1 MAFITQIRRG
11 FAKLDGRNA
20 LSLGVSATAL
30 VACALPTASWA
41 QDAATADQQPAA
53 IDQPETEQAIVVS
66 GIRASLQ
73 GARAR
78 KRDAQ
83 VVVDSITA
91 QDIGALPDRS
101 VSEALQRVPGVT
113 LQRTSD
119 NRDPARLSGEG
130 GGVFIRGLSF
140 VRSELNGRDA
150 FSAAN
155 GRALSFEDISA
166 DLLSGV
172 DVYKNPAADMI
183 EGGIGG
189 TINLRTRKPFDA
201 PGFVGAFSGD
211 INYADLRKKSF
222 MSGSGLLSNRWD
234 TPLGEIGVLVSY
246 SISNIGNRTDS
257 ISTGRYVPT
266 TVSAD
271 DAAASNGSLTA
282 GDTVYIP
289 NSMGYRRID
298 WSQKR
303 TAFDGSLQW
312 RPASNLTLTGEALIS
327 KATPHDIEYAMG
339 DWSQP
344 ETYNPSYTYGSAG
357 ELTSG
362 VATNRNLN
370 MDTRAGSQTKKTQD
384 YSFKAEW
391 QPDDHWNFSTDVQ
404 YVKSTAKVYSMTAFT
419 GVSVP
424 ATFDFDFTG
433 NTPQLSITPT
443 DSSQS
448 FTDKSVNW
456 WAAAMDHLE
465 DNEAD
470 EWAWRGD
477 VEYKFNDGGFLKS
490 IKAGARWTDQHAIT
504 RQTGYN
510 WSALSAQYGWMEGN
524 EVYLDQTGYA
534 GGPQIADLP
543 NQSSL
548 VKFNN
553 FFRGATGNPT
563 SGLWFPAASLVTQGT
578 AHAYDYLKATESN
591 GWGWSPLS
599 DDFSTTTGGG
609 GINDQTQKT
618 LAGYVTA
625 NFGLEE
631 SAIGRFDG
639 NIGVRVVRT
648 KMTARGSAASVGT
661 ISTNCDS
668 SAVDCTAFNIA
679 QAFATSGVSAED
691 TSGSSSYTDI
701 LPSFN
706 FRYMASN
713 DFQIRF
719 AASKSVAR
727 PSFSQLNP
735 YTALSFSF
743 DSTGV
748 ANGTGVD
755 GRTTG
760 FTGTAGNPNLKPTK
774 ATNFDL
780 SFEYYYGRS
789 NSLTLGLFYKDIKD
803 YIFSGLVQQT
813 YTSNSGVQQ
822 VFDVTQQTNGSH
834 GTIKGGELAYTQFF
848 DMLPGGLSGLG
859 FSGNVTYVESSG
871 GKNTAVNVFDN
882 NQTTNAGLELPLE
895 GLSKWSYN
903 IAGIYE
909 KYGISARIAYN
920 WRSSY
925 LLTTSAA
932 NINYP
937 VWSDSYGQL
946 DGSFLVSVD
955 DHFKVGVQATNL
967 LATRT
972 RLRVGDPSLK
982 PIYSWTATDRRVA
995 MVVRT
1000 VF

>member
-1 MAFITQIRRG
+1 MAFFTQIRRG
-11 FAKLDGRNA
+11 FATLDSRSA
-20 LSLGVSATAL
+20 LGLGVSATAL
-30 VACALPTASWA
+30 IACALPNAASA
-41 QDAATADQQPAA
+41 QDAATADTQTSAPAPTA
-53 IDQPETEQAIVVS
+53 EDTEQAIVVS

-166 DLLSGV
+166 DLLAGV
-172 DVYKNPAADMI
+172 DVYKNPSSDMI

-222 MSGSGLLSNRWD
+222 ISGSGLLSDRWD

-266 TVSAD
+266 EVSAA
-271 DAAASNGSLTA
+271 DAAASNGALTA

-344 ETYNPSYTYGSAG
+344 ETYNPTYTYGSAG

-362 VATNRNLN
+362 VAENRQLN

-391 QPDDHWNFSTDVQ
+391 QPNDHWNFSTDVQ

-419 GVSVP
+419 GISVP

-433 NTPQLSITPT
+433 KNPQLSITPT

-448 FTDKSVNW
+448 FTDKSANW

-477 VEYKFNDGGFLKS
+477 VEYKFDEGNFLKS

-510 WSALSAQYGWMEGN
+510 WSILSAQYWLPGN
-524 EVYLDQTGYA
+524 EVNLTQTGYP
-534 GGPQIADLP
+534 GGTQIADLP

-548 VKFNN
+548 VMFRN
-553 FFRGATGNPT
+553 FFRGKTANPT

-578 AHAYDYLKATESN
+578 AHAYDYLQATQSN
-591 GWGWSPLS
+591 GWGWTPLS
-599 DDFSTTTGGG
+599 DDFSETTGGG

-618 LAGYVTA
+618 WAGYVVA
-625 NFGLEE
+625 NFGMDQ
-631 SAIGRFDG
+631 SPIGRFDG
-639 NIGVRVVRT
+639 NIGVRVVHT
-648 KMTARGSAASVGT
+648 KMSAFGSAASVGT
-661 ISTNCDS
+661 ISTTCT
-668 SAVDCTAFNIA
+668 ATDCTDYNSALAFVA
-679 QAFATSGVSAED
+679 SGVSADD
-691 TSGSSSYTDI
+691 TNGSSSYTDI

-706 FRYMASN
+706 FRYMVSN

-719 AASKSVAR
+719 AASKSIAR
-727 PSFSQLNP
+727 PSFAQLNP
-735 YTALSFSF
+735 YTALTFAF
-743 DSTGV
+743 DSTG
-748 ANGTGVD
+748 APNGVGVD
-755 GRTTG
+755 GRTTA

-774 ATNFDL
+774 SNNFDL
-780 SFEYYYGRS
+780 TFEYYYGRS

-803 YIFSGLVQQT
+803 YIFSGLVEQT
-813 YTSNSGVQQ
+813 YTSNSGQQQ

-834 GTIKGGELAYTQFF
+834 GKIKGAELAYTQFF
-848 DMLPGGLSGLG
+848 DMLPGALSGLG
-859 FSGNVTYVESSG
+859 FSGNVTYVDSSG
-871 GKNTAVNVFDN
+871 GKNTAVNVFDS

-909 KYGISARIAYN
+909 KYGISARVAYN

-937 VWSDSYGQL
+937 VWSDGYGQL
-946 DGSFLVSVD
+946 DASFLVSAGE
-955 DHFKVGVQATNL
+955 HFKIGVQGTNL
-967 LATRT
+967 LASRT

-982 PIYSWTATDRRVA
+982 PIYSWTETDRRIA